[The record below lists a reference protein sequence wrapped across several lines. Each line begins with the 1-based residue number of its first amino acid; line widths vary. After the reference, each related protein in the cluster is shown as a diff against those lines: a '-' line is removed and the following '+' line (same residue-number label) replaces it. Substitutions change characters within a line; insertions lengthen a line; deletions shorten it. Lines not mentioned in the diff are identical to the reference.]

1 MNKSLLSQLLDGA
14 ACPAMM
20 LAIAVSQINVGP
32 KQRDTIR
39 QGGIWRDRSDK
50 RKSET
55 RRDWDGHRGCKA
67 SSSEQAK
74 VFVRE
79 ETNRSVLNR
88 ESFEERKKGHEG
100 R

>member
-1 MNKSLLSQLLDGA
+1 VKQDEIGMG
-14 ACPAMM
+14 
-20 LAIAVSQINVGP
+20 IADARLRV
-32 KQRDTIR
+32 
-39 QGGIWRDRSDK
+39 
-50 RKSET
+50 
-55 RRDWDGHRGCKA
+55 RR
-67 SSSEQAK
+67 QAK

>member
-39 QGGIWRDRSDK
+39 QGKTHAAELQVDDRV
-50 RKSET
+50 EQ
-55 RRDWDGHRGCKA
+55 KA
-67 SSSEQAK
+67 KEAQ
-74 VFVRE
+74 
-79 ETNRSVLNR
+79 
-88 ESFEERKKGHEG
+88 G

>member
-1 MNKSLLSQLLDGA
+1 MMNKSLLSQLLDGA

-39 QGGIWRDRSDK
+39 QGKRQAAELQLCDRV
-50 RKSET
+50 EQ
-55 RRDWDGHRGCKA
+55 KA
-67 SSSEQAK
+67 KEAQ
-74 VFVRE
+74 
-79 ETNRSVLNR
+79 
-88 ESFEERKKGHEG
+88 G